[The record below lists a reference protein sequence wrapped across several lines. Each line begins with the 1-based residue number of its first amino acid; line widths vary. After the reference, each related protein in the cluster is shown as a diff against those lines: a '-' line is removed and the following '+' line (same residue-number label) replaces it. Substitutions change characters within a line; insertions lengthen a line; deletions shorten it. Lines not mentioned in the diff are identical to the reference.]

1 MLARIVLAFAAVT
14 LATAADPM
22 GRAGLPALRSA
33 RAGAPFR
40 SYLRSNDD
48 GDNDTYNDPDCCTGG
63 KGRSFL
69 RSKGDGDEP
78 TYTDPDCCT
87 GGKGRQGDMAGRAC
101 FTRSGGEGDD
111 DTYDDP
117 DCCTGGQNQHASK

>member
-1 MLARIVLAFAAVT
+1 MLARLVLFFAAVT
-14 LATAADPM
+14 LATAAAPM
-22 GRAGLPALRSA
+22 GLPTLRSA

-48 GDNDTYNDPDCCTGG
+48 GDNDTYDDPDCCTGG

-78 TYTDPDCCT
+78 TYTDPDACT
-87 GGKGRQGDMAGRAC
+87 GGQGRQGRVTC
-101 FTRSGGEGDD
+101 FTRSGGDD
-111 DTYDDP
+111 DDYTDP
-117 DCCTGGQNQHASK
+117 DCCTGGQKTSK